1 MSGNGERYDTW
12 LDDEAGPVVRPYAL
26 TNGRTRPAGAV
37 LDVIALI
44 AAARGRRGDLS
55 ELEPEHLRLLRL
67 CARPTSVADLA
78 ADVDLPLGVV
88 QILLGDLRARALI
101 TVHQP
106 VQPARP
112 PAAGILREVVDGLRR
127 L

>member
-1 MSGNGERYDTW
+1 MSGSGERYDTW
-12 LDDEAGPVVRPYAL
+12 LDDEAGPVVRPYTL
-26 TNGRTRPAGAV
+26 THGRTRPAGAA

-44 AAARGRRGDLS
+44 AAERGRRGDLS
-55 ELEPEHLRLLRL
+55 ELEPEHLRLLQL

-88 QILLGDLRARALI
+88 QVLLGDLWERSLI
-101 TVHQP
+101 TVHEP
-106 VQPARP
+106 VQPATP
-112 PAAGILREVVDGLRR
+112 PAAGLLREVVDGLRR